1 MERKMIE
8 TAKALDRRTVN
19 EAMQR
24 GWDGFHDRAV
34 CPYPHGLLGDAWRKG
49 WEEAEDFYERAW

>member
-1 MERKMIE
+1 MIE
-8 TAKALDRRTVN
+8 TAKAPDRRTIN
-19 EAMQR
+19 EAMQC